1 MKNFTRSGEVKMKRL
16 AFACVALAASTSLCS
31 AAEFY
36 VVQDT
41 TTKQCRVVEQ
51 KPTDSKILIVGSGN
65 QVFATKDEADAA
77 MRSASM
83 CNQAAQAAPV
93 GAANMRA
100 MSEVPAG
107 TMTVANYYKQ
117 SVYDPSNNKIG
128 AIEDILITQQ
138 GQMRALVIGVG
149 GFLGIGEKDVIV
161 PLEAVKGS
169 NKDNKWTL
177 VMNATKD
184 ELKAAQGFKYDR
196 SKTTWVKEEASNTT
210 GSR

>member
-1 MKNFTRSGEVKMKRL
+1 MKRL
-16 AFACVALAASTSLCS
+16 TFACVALAASTCLCS

-41 TTKQCRVVEQ
+41 TTKQCRVAEQ
-51 KPTDSKILIVGSGN
+51 KPSDSQILTIGSGS
-65 QVFATKDEADAA
+65 QVYATKDAADAA
-77 MRSASM
+77 MRSASI
-83 CNQAAQAAPV
+83 CSQAGQATPV
-93 GAANMRA
+93 GGADTRA

-107 TMTVANYYKQ
+107 MMAMANYSKQ
-117 SVYDPSNNKIG
+117 NVYDPSNNKIG
-128 AIEDILITQQ
+128 AIEDVLFTEQ
-138 GQMRALVIGVG
+138 GQIKALVIGVG
-149 GFLGIGEKDVIV
+149 GFLGIAEKDVIV
-161 PLEAVKGS
+161 PFEAVKGS

-196 SKTTWVKEEASNTT
+196 TKMTWLKEEAPSTT